1 MEPAARGR
9 STTVT
14 VFALL
19 NFIFTFWMLLAA
31 LLFVGALVYGIGF
44 SGDPLEEKIGG
55 GIIGAILVLILL
67 CSALVHLV
75 AGVGLL
81 WLKRWGYY
89 AHLAGAVVESC
100 SCLGVAYTTL
110 AFIFALQ
117 DDFKSQF
124 FPPRP

>member
-1 MEPAARGR
+1 M
-9 STTVT
+9 T

-19 NFIFTFWMLLAA
+19 NFLFAVWMLLAA

-55 GIIGAILVLILL
+55 GIVGAVLILVLL
-67 CSALVHLV
+67 CFALVHLV
-75 AGVGLL
+75 AGIGLL
-81 WLKRWGYY
+81 RLSRWGYY
-89 AHLAGAVVESC
+89 AHLVGAVVESC

-110 AFIFALQ
+110 AFVFALQ